1 MCVCEQ
7 ELPTDTLVRRPVLGP
22 EWDEDRATEEFQR
35 RLVAK
40 TAGHAHY
47 GHYRGYHGRYY

>member
-7 ELPTDTLVRRPVLGP
+7 ELPTDTLVRSPVLGP

-40 TAGHAHY
+40 TAGRAHY
-47 GHYRGYHGRYY
+47 GHYRGRYGY